1 MGSSPCRK
9 ISLLGVAHPV
19 MGKLNSFQIPE
30 AHRAMRLTR
39 DLNRERNA
47 ENALFVIVVYGLET
61 QVFFVVCGTKCIIL
75 CSFV

>member
-19 MGKLNSFQIPE
+19 VGKLNPFQVPE

-39 DLNRERNA
+39 DLNREGKA
-47 ENALFVIVVYGLET
+47 GNALFVIVVYRLET
-61 QVFFVVCGTKCIIL
+61 QVSF
-75 CSFV
+75 CSMWNKMYFLM